1 MSYLHENLA
10 SFGPCAVA
18 DEAERGQKQPVVA
31 LVHCD
36 QLRLTNIE
44 SHMTYDKNVSPVG
57 WYLVSYLLRFVEL
70 DDKEKNDDNARF
82 LSWEN
87 SILVRATTMD
97 EAYEKGVR
105 MAREATKP
113 YKGGPAGVLV
123 QWKLVGVTDVLPIYE
138 ELVDGAEI
146 AWTERAPRLLKN
158 LKKMVRP
165 KGSFLQ

>member
-1 MSYLHENLA
+1 M
-10 SFGPCAVA
+10 
-18 DEAERGQKQPVVA
+18 
-31 LVHCD
+31 
-36 QLRLTNIE
+36 TN
-44 SHMTYDKNVSPVG
+44 DKNVSPMG

-70 DDKEKNDDNARF
+70 DDKDKNNDNARF

-105 MAREATKP
+105 MAHKATKP
-113 YKGGPAGVLV
+113 YKGGSAGVPV
-123 QWKLVGVTDVLPIYE
+123 QWELVGVTDVLPIYE
-138 ELVDGAEI
+138 ELDDGAEI

-165 KGSFLQ
+165 KGSFQQ